1 MRFSGGVTM
10 HKNKGIYRIFRT
22 KEELQAHDEEI
33 RHFTRV
39 FVLDHVT
46 VALGRMGFRESKF
59 KEFDR
64 VLSEVYKEYME
75 EYAADL
81 KDDRYM
87 EYSRACLDREL
98 KQYTGKLFVP
108 EEVRYR

>member
-1 MRFSGGVTM
+1 MA
-10 HKNKGIYRIFRT
+10 KNKGIYRFFRK

-39 FVLDHVT
+39 FTLDHVT
-46 VALGRMGFRESKF
+46 VALGRMGFGESKF

-64 VLSEVYKEYME
+64 VLTEVFNEYMAD
-75 EYAADL
+75 YSKDL
-81 KDDRYM
+81 KDDKSM

>member
-1 MRFSGGVTM
+1 MS
-10 HKNKGIYRIFRT
+10 KNKGIYRFFRT
-22 KEELQAHDEEI
+22 KEELQHHDEEI

-64 VLSEVYKEYME
+64 VLTEVFNEYMAD
-75 EYAADL
+75 YSTDL
-81 KDDRYM
+81 KDDKSM

-98 KQYTGKLFVP
+98 KQYTGKFFVP
-108 EEVRYR
+108 EEERYK

>member
-1 MRFSGGVTM
+1 MTM

-22 KEELQAHDEEI
+22 KGEFDHYTEEI
-33 RHFTRV
+33 RRLTRIFT
-39 FVLDHVT
+39 LDHVT

-59 KEFDR
+59 REFDK
-64 VLSEVYKEYME
+64 VLTEVFQEYMAD
-75 EYAADL
+75 YSADL
-81 KDDRYM
+81 KDDKSM

-108 EEVRYR
+108 EEERYK